1 MLNAESGKL
10 QKLLPELT
18 PKQQDGLMGTIVKSA
33 VAQNGLES
41 MTDWFRNAGASLPES
56 SRNRAFILLI
66 DSFTQN
72 PRSWTQSVDFMKQ
85 ASSPDQELF
94 ASGLQEMARRSSR
107 YDPRKTLEVLDEY
120 IPQNKFLSA
129 GRDRFIRQCI
139 EGASNTSVAVTGDWL
154 NENTNS
160 PIYNDVV
167 RHYLDQIKT
176 LDPGSAR
183 AWAQSVTDPD
193 LRQKLTSELPA
204 PDQ

>member
-1 MLNAESGKL
+1 
-10 QKLLPELT
+10 
-18 PKQQDGLMGTIVKSA
+18 
-33 VAQNGLES
+33 
-41 MTDWFRNAGASLPES
+41 
-56 SRNRAFILLI
+56 
-66 DSFTQN
+66 
-72 PRSWTQSVDFMKQ
+72 
-85 ASSPDQELF
+85 
-94 ASGLQEMARRSSR
+94 MARRSSR